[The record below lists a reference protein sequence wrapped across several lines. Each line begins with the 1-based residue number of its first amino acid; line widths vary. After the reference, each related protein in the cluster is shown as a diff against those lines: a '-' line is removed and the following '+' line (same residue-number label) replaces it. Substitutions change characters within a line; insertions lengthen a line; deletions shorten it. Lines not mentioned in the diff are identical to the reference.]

1 VHRLWKTALAAL
13 AIGVLGGVM
22 AAPVGRDRSTGEVVT
37 LGETVGLQTFDDF
50 GLRQLFRLR
59 GERTPPPQVAIVA
72 TNEEFISELDAR
84 SAEGVWA
91 ECIRTAQKNLA
102 ARKLPMRKEIRPWPR
117 CMQARLIDALV
128 ARGVAV
134 IAFDIFFAAKDDAS
148 ELADDVNRRELLAAA
163 MKRAGNV
170 VLMHGLYRDVT
181 CLGKERD
188 GGCDGKEIVTERQI
202 APDAVFAEAA
212 LGVGQFVLP
221 SEDENFTRFWPFK
234 GLADAPGLSA
244 VTLQAY
250 ADATFGSFAEL
261 IDIAGISWLTQ
272 TLALARQEA
281 GIVGLAEA
289 MRRLRIRLTALA
301 NAQGEA
307 STHQVYEHLE
317 RDLGD
322 KKYGSSGE
330 KGEALAALLEL
341 YRGPSERYIN
351 FYGPP
356 CTLPIYRGDRILLG
370 TANPLVEHAA
380 CAKHAGSLGKED
392 PIAGKVVFVGVA
404 DLATAGIA
412 DHYTTAFTRRDGV
425 GLSGVEIAA
434 TTFANLLTD
443 RTLRPAGVA
452 LVLGIFIGFGGLS
465 GGLAYALPGSRGFLA
480 ILATGLTYGIAAL
493 ALFSNQDR
501 WLPMAVP
508 ITQLAAS
515 ALLFIFITSIRYI
528 NEERAKEKARRAEEE
543 ARRAEQDA
551 RRAEEEA
558 RRAEER
564 AKRAEE
570 EARRA
575 EEEARRKFEAAMK
588 ALGFY
593 VPTEMAEAMAH
604 GENPVDLTQY
614 VWGTVLTT
622 DIKDFTRRSKGIAQ
636 AELTSM
642 LNEYDD
648 VLSGPVGR
656 LGGVLASF
664 AAGDRM
670 MCAWPGLER
679 ERRARACRAA
689 LEVRAVIEAFNQS
702 RKEKSLVMLPARI
715 GLYASQFSIGNVG
728 GGGRYTYSFVGD
740 AANGAERVESL
751 DKELIGDGTVGVAT
765 GVERVEDPNSELFK
779 RRRILASAAVVEDLD
794 TTFFLRR
801 IGTFEPRGMQELP
814 IFEIMGFRD
823 PCLTDL
829 AALCELYNR
838 AIAEYEAG
846 RWPAAVRLFEAL
858 LATWPEDEPAR
869 YFLALARRFT
879 MKPPDGDKPWVVR
892 LKEK

>member
-1 VHRLWKTALAAL
+1 MHRLKKTALAAL
-13 AIGVLGGVM
+13 AVGLLGGVM
-22 AAPVGRDRSTGEVVT
+22 AAPVGRDPSTGEVVT
-37 LGETVGLQTFDDF
+37 LGRAVGLQTLDDF

-59 GERTPPPQVAIVA
+59 GERRPPPQVAIVA
-72 TNEEFISELDAR
+72 TNEEFISELDVR
-84 SAEGVWA
+84 SAEGAWA

-102 ARKLPMRKEIRPWPR
+102 GRKLPMRKEVRPWPR

-128 ARGVAV
+128 ARGAAV
-134 IAFDIFFAAKDDAS
+134 IAFDIFFAARDNAS
-148 ELADDVNRRELLAAA
+148 ELPDDVNRRELLAAA

-170 VLMHGLYRDVT
+170 VLMHGLYRDVN
-181 CLGKERD
+181 CLVKGTD
-188 GGCDGKEIVTERQI
+188 SGCDGKEIVTERQI
-202 APDAVFAEAA
+202 APDAVFADAA

-221 SEDENFTRFWPFK
+221 SENENFTRFWPFK

-250 ADATFGSFAEL
+250 ADPTFGSFAKL

-281 GIVGLAEA
+281 AEVGLAEA

-301 NAQGEA
+301 GAQGEA
-307 STHQVYEHLE
+307 STRQVYAHLE

-322 KKYGSSGE
+322 QTHGSFGE
-330 KGEALAALLEL
+330 RGKALAALLEL
-341 YRGPSERYIN
+341 YRGASERYIN

-356 CTLPIYRGDRILLG
+356 CTLPIYRGDGILLG
-370 TANPLVEHAA
+370 AADPLVEHAA
-380 CAKHAGSLGKED
+380 CAKHADSRGKED
-392 PIAGKVVFVGVA
+392 PVAGKVVFVGVV

-434 TTFANLLTD
+434 TTFANLLTN

-452 LVLGIFIGFGGLS
+452 LALGIFFGFGGLV
-465 GGLAYALPGSRGFLA
+465 GALGYGLPGIRGFLA
-480 ILATGLTYGIAAL
+480 VLVTGAAYGIAAL
-493 ALFSNQDR
+493 MLFSNQGR
-501 WLPMAVP
+501 WLPIAVP
-508 ITQLAAS
+508 VTQLAAS
-515 ALLFIFITSIRYI
+515 MLLCASITSMRYL
-528 NEERAKEKARRAEEE
+528 
-543 ARRAEQDA
+543 D
-551 RRAEEEA
+551 
-558 RRAEER
+558 

-570 EARRA
+570 EARR
-575 EEEARRKFEAAMK
+575 KLEAAFS
-588 ALGFY
+588 ALGLY
-593 VPTEMAEAMAH
+593 VPSAVAAALVRGEAPAAMTE
-604 GENPVDLTQY
+604 Y
-614 VWGTVLTT
+614 VSGTIVTA
-622 DIKDFTRRSKGIAQ
+622 DIVDFTQITEQSQLR
-636 AELTSM
+636 ELTPL

-648 VLSGPVGR
+648 LLSGPVER

-670 MCAWPGLER
+670 MCAWPGLDR

-689 LEVRAVIEAFNQS
+689 LEVRAAIEAFNQS

-715 GLYASQFSIGNVG
+715 GLHAGQFSIGNVG

-751 DKELIGDGTVGVAT
+751 DKELIGGRATNAAT
-765 GVERVEDPNSELFK
+765 GMERVEDSNRELFTT
-779 RRRILASAAVVEDLD
+779 RRILASAVVVEDLD
-794 TTFFLRR
+794 ATFFLRR
-801 IGTFEPRGMQELP
+801 IGTFEPRGMHELP

-823 PCLTDL
+823 PCLTDT
-829 AALCELYNR
+829 AALCEQYNC
-838 AIAEYEAG
+838 AIAEYESG
-846 RWPAAVRLFEAL
+846 RWPTAARLFEAL
-858 LATWPEDEPAR
+858 LAIWPEDDPAQ
-869 YFLALARRFT
+869 YFLRLARRFA